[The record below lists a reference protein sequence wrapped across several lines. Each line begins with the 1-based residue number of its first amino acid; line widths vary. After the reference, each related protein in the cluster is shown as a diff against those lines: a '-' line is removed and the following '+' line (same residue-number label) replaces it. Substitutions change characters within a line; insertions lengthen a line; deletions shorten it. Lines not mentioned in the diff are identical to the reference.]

1 MSENTPTD
9 TPDETVPTDVTR
21 ENVADDTPREN
32 VSDDAPRENVADDT
46 PRENDSADVP
56 RDNVADDTPRE
67 NDAADVPREYATVAA
82 LRAQI
87 SRDTPLDEATLNTFM
102 QGLGSDSAKT
112 RKATILKYEQN
123 GISDERLNRVLR
135 ELAQSDPEK
144 SVRVAAGNAL
154 RKQVTG
160 QFVPANTEPPKTRNT
175 SPNNKLMYMLIVG
188 IVLLA
193 LCIASALV
201 FTDITN
207 PEIFK
212 PTPDAQEIAVRQ
224 TADTIVLE
232 NAQAI
237 VTLTALARPQNT
249 ETSIPQQTEIARPAA
264 TQTAQPIATE
274 TPRPIA
280 TENARPSDTASAQ
293 PITTETPRPIATET
307 ARPSDTATA
316 QPIATETPRPIATE
330 TARTIFTIGE
340 TIRAGN
346 WEYRINR
353 VQQAK
358 TLSWGTSGDKA
369 QAKGTFLLVYMTVKN
384 IGSKN
389 SALDASNYQLKDAN
403 GNTYNPNNSSQVAS
417 FIRSSKM
424 ANFGEQIPPGPAQ
437 NALLIFDLDSNATG
451 LTLFLNQAQAQVKL
465 EP

>member
-9 TPDETVPTDVTR
+9 TPDETVPTDV
-21 ENVADDTPREN
+21 
-32 VSDDAPRENVADDT
+32 PRENVADDT
-46 PRENDSADVP
+46 PH
-56 RDNVADDTPRE
+56 E

-87 SRDTPLDEATLNTFM
+87 SSDTPLDEATLNTFM

-160 QFVPANTEPPKTRNT
+160 QFVPANTEPPSTRNT

-188 IVLLA
+188 VVLLA

-280 TENARPSDTASAQ
+280 TENARPSDTATAQ
-293 PITTETPRPIATET
+293 PIATET

-316 QPIATETPRPIATE
+316 QPIATETPRPLATE

-403 GNTYNPNNSSQVAS
+403 GTAYNTTNLSQVAS

-424 ANFGEQIPPGPAQ
+424 ANFGDQISPGQ
-437 NALLIFDLDSNATG
+437 SLNTLLIFDLDSNAKS
-451 LTLFLNQAQAQVKL
+451 LTLYLNQAQAQVKL